1 MKAPNVLI
9 KVMKNKETTIKL
21 EHIATGQE
29 KNIPITDREYLLL
42 TNNRD
47 IDGASEMGFQSM
59 IDRGVLDDEWHLD
72 FFFEG
77 VYLGDQLRS
86 H

>member
-1 MKAPNVLI
+1 
-9 KVMKNKETTIKL
+9 MKNKETTIKL
-21 EHIATGQE
+21 EHIATGQQ

-59 IDRGVLDDEWHLD
+59 IDRGVLDEEWHLD

>member
-1 MKAPNVLI
+1 MKE
-9 KVMKNKETTIKL
+9 NKETTVKL
-21 EHIATGQE
+21 EHIATGQQ
-29 KNIPITDREYLLL
+29 KDIPITNREYLLL
-42 TNNRD
+42 TNNMN
-47 IDGASEMGFQSM
+47 IDTASDMGFQSM

-77 VYLGDQLRS
+77 VYLGEQLSS

>member
-1 MKAPNVLI
+1 
-9 KVMKNKETTIKL
+9 MKNKETTIKL
-21 EHIATGQE
+21 EHIATGQQ

-42 TNNRD
+42 TNNRE

>member
-1 MKAPNVLI
+1 
-9 KVMKNKETTIKL
+9 MKNKETTIKL

-29 KNIPITDREYLLL
+29 KNIPIIDREYLLL

-47 IDGASEMGFQSM
+47 IDGASEMGLQSM

>member
-1 MKAPNVLI
+1 
-9 KVMKNKETTIKL
+9 MKNKETTIKL

-59 IDRGVLDDEWHLD
+59 INRGVLDDEWHLD

-77 VYLGDQLRS
+77 VYLGDQLKS

>member
-1 MKAPNVLI
+1 
-9 KVMKNKETTIKL
+9 MKNKETTIKL

-59 IDRGVLDDEWHLD
+59 IDRGVLDEEWHLD

-77 VYLGDQLRS
+77 VYLGDQLKS

>member
-1 MKAPNVLI
+1 
-9 KVMKNKETTIKL
+9 MKNKETTIKL

>member
-1 MKAPNVLI
+1 MKE
-9 KVMKNKETTIKL
+9 NKETTIKL
-21 EHIATGQE
+21 EHIATGQQ

>member
-1 MKAPNVLI
+1 
-9 KVMKNKETTIKL
+9 MKNKETTIKL
-21 EHIATGQE
+21 EHIATGQQ

-47 IDGASEMGFQSM
+47 IDGASEMGFQTM
-59 IDRGVLDDEWHLD
+59 IDRGVLDEEWHLD

-77 VYLGDQLRS
+77 VYLGDQLKS